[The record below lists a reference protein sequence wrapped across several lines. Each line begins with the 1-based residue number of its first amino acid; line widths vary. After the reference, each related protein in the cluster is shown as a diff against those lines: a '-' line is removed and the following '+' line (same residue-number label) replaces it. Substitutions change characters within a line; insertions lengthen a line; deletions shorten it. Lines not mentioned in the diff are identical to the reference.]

1 MATVSGGTQDR
12 QVPQRDQQGPFPHF
26 PWPHSPPGEASC
38 TQQQGAPLL
47 TPRCPSGHTA
57 GPGPAPLRAECP
69 SLSQGLISVSEVET
83 KSPGAQCRV
92 QIRIIC
98 GLCTFLGRGPTQQP
112 EECVCWGRG
121 TKHARAKCL
130 MISCEAWFEHHSRGQ
145 VQPTSH
151 FLLFQSY

>member
-1 MATVSGGTQDR
+1 MQVSPHHEEQTVLCAHCLRRDSGRSTPIQSPTWD
-12 QVPQRDQQGPFPHF
+12 FPTLSRGS
-26 PWPHSPPGEASC
+26 HSPPGEASC
-38 TQQQGAPLL
+38 TQQQGVPLL

-98 GLCTFLGRGPTQQP
+98 GLCTFLGRGPTREP
-112 EECVCWGRG
+112 RSLSDEGR
-121 TKHARAKCL
+121 
-130 MISCEAWFEHHSRGQ
+130 
-145 VQPTSH
+145 VQNMPGPPTH
-151 FLLFQSY
+151 TFQ